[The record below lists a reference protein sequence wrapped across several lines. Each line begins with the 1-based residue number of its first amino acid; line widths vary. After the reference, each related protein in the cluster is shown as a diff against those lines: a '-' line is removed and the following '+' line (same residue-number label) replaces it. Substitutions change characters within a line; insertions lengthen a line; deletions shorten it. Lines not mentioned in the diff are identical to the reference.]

1 MFGIPTNTMFDLSSP
16 YPLEILTDQD
26 LQNLVA
32 VLWNW
37 KLCDNCKVAP
47 GQQSCSPQACPG
59 VRWSRMRLFFDYY
72 RKITAEYVPD
82 MVVGVPPALQSHTD
96 LMSII
101 RILKDNPDKT
111 RAELTGICF
120 ANQSTDEMPMPA
132 DQNRALDLALRVMTM
147 ITCSLEAR
155 SADTLEAGLQ
165 LATWSY
171 NMTWPE
177 FILSVFPTTEHSGL
191 EEGAATFRQINDRVT
206 ARRLSKVARLSFI
219 PTNELSNHLKL
230 NQADG
235 TVELFHHTSFLKET
249 LIASQQDA
257 KSYMSRKLAI
267 ETLNSIQKT
276 LFPSTTDGTILLR
289 SLISKHNLDT
299 DCLRYEPST
308 YQVPGE
314 TSSGYH
320 YLEHRLVELYEELDN
335 PTPRGYLEKW
345 LERKSGARYVMMATL
360 AGVAIAIILGALALA
375 VSIFQTWIGW
385 QQWKHPVT
393 G

>member
-1 MFGIPTNTMFDLSSP
+1 MFILPTDSMFDLSSP
-16 YPLEILTDQD
+16 YPLKDLTDQD
-26 LQNLVA
+26 LRNLVL

-47 GQQSCSPQACPG
+47 GQQPCSPQTCAG
-59 VRWSRMRLFFDYY
+59 ARWSRMKLFFDYY
-72 RKITAEYVPD
+72 RKCTAEYVPD
-82 MVVGVPPALQSHTD
+82 MVVGAPPALQSHTD

-101 RILKDNPDKT
+101 RTLKDSPDKT
-111 RAELTGICF
+111 RAELTGDCF
-120 ANQSTDEMPMPA
+120 PDGGDDQMPMPS

-165 LATWSY
+165 PATWAHD
-171 NMTWPE
+171 MTWPQ
-177 FILSVFPTTEHSGL
+177 FISSVFPTTDYSGL

-206 ARRLSKVARLSFI
+206 ARRLSKVARLSFV

-230 NQADG
+230 NQKDG

-249 LIASQQDA
+249 LIASQVNTE
-257 KSYMSRKLAI
+257 SYMSRKLAI

-276 LFPSTTDGTILLR
+276 LFPSTTDTAILLR
-289 SLISKHNLDT
+289 SLISKHNLDA

-308 YQVPGE
+308 YQVAGE
-314 TSSGYH
+314 TSSGYQ
-320 YLEHRLVELYEELDN
+320 YLEHRLIELYEELDN

-375 VSIFQTWIGW
+375 MSIFQTWIGW
-385 QQWKHPVT
+385 QQWKHPVA